1 MIPIFFIS
9 LIVVGCASDGELSGS
24 QTSIN
29 ASNRPSCFNTTS
41 INDYEVLD
49 RGNLIV
55 YGRPRKRAY
64 HLQISPANLDLGG
77 SDMISFRSWTG
88 RICGYA
94 GDELII
100 PNDIFQPR
108 YSITNV
114 TELDETGLYN
124 LMVQFGKAEPLEEVE
139 PEVTGEPEISRELD
153 NDTEEKS

>member
-1 MIPIFFIS
+1 MFI
-9 LIVVGCASDGELSGS
+9 GCASDGEQSS
-24 QTSIN
+24 VNSAN
-29 ASNRPSCFNTTS
+29 ANKRPSCFNTSS

-64 HLQISPANLDLGG
+64 HLQISPRSLDLGG

-88 RICGYA
+88 RVCGYA

-100 PNDIFQPR
+100 PNDVFQPR
-108 YSITNV
+108 YSIV
-114 TELDETGLYN
+114 SVEELDETGLYN
-124 LMVQFGKAEPLEEVE
+124 LMVQFGKAEPLDEIE

-153 NDTEEKS
+153 SEDEESND

>member
-1 MIPIFFIS
+1 MNF
-9 LIVVGCASDGELSGS
+9 IVVGCASDGKLSGS
-24 QTSIN
+24 KSI
-29 ASNRPSCFNTTS
+29 SNSGKRPSCFNTSS

-124 LMVQFGKAEPLEEVE
+124 LMVKFGKAEPLEEVE

-153 NDTEEKS
+153 NEVEDKS

>member
-1 MIPIFFIS
+1 MN

-24 QTSIN
+24 KSMAN
-29 ASNRPSCFNTTS
+29 SSKRPSCFNTSS
-41 INDYEVLD
+41 INDYEVVD

-55 YGRPRKRAY
+55 YGRPRKRAS
-64 HLQISPANLDLGG
+64 HVQISPPNLDLRG
-77 SDMISFRSWTG
+77 SDMISFRSLTG

-153 NDTEEKS
+153 NEVEDKS

>member
-1 MIPIFFIS
+1 MN

-24 QTSIN
+24 KSMAN
-29 ASNRPSCFNTTS
+29 SSKRPSCFNTSS

-64 HLQISPANLDLGG
+64 HLQISPPNLDLGG
-77 SDMISFRSWTG
+77 SDMISFRSLTG

-108 YSITNV
+108 YSITTV

-153 NDTEEKS
+153 NEVEDKS

>member
-1 MIPIFFIS
+1 MVIS
-9 LIVVGCASDGELSGS
+9 LAFIGCASDGELPETKS
-24 QTSIN
+24 SIN
-29 ASNRPSCFNTTS
+29 KSTRSSCFNTSS

-64 HLQISPANLDLGG
+64 HLKISPANLDIGG

-94 GDELII
+94 GDELIVA
-100 PNDIFQPR
+100 NDIFQPR

-124 LMVQFGKAEPLEEVE
+124 LMVQFGKAEPLEKIE
-139 PEVTGEPEISRELD
+139 PKVTGEPGITRELNNTD
-153 NDTEEKS
+153 KEKA

>member
-1 MIPIFFIS
+1 MFI
-9 LIVVGCASDGELSGS
+9 GCASDGEQSSGN
-24 QTSIN
+24 SIN
-29 ASNRPSCFNTTS
+29 VNKRPSCFNASS

-64 HLQISPANLDLGG
+64 HLQISPRSLDLGG

-88 RICGYA
+88 RVCGYA

-100 PNDIFQPR
+100 PNDVFQPR
-108 YSITNV
+108 YSIV
-114 TELDETGLYN
+114 SVEELDETGLYN
-124 LMVQFGKAEPLEEVE
+124 LMVQFGKAEPLEEIE

-153 NDTEEKS
+153 SEDEESND

>member
-1 MIPIFFIS
+1 
-9 LIVVGCASDGELSGS
+9 
-24 QTSIN
+24 
-29 ASNRPSCFNTTS
+29 
-41 INDYEVLD
+41 
-49 RGNLIV
+49 
-55 YGRPRKRAY
+55 
-64 HLQISPANLDLGG
+64 
-77 SDMISFRSWTG
+77 MISFRSWSS

-139 PEVTGEPEISRELD
+139 PEVTGEPEITRELD
-153 NDTEEKS
+153 NEVEEKS

>member
-9 LIVVGCASDGELSGS
+9 LIVVGCTSDGELSGS

-29 ASNRPSCFNTTS
+29 ASNRSSCFNTTS

-64 HLQISPANLDLGG
+64 HLQISPPNLDLGG

-94 GDELII
+94 GDELSYQMI
-100 PNDIFQPR
+100 
-108 YSITNV
+108 YSSLGIQSRMSQSSMRQDFIT
-114 TELDETGLYN
+114 
-124 LMVQFGKAEPLEEVE
+124 
-139 PEVTGEPEISRELD
+139 
-153 NDTEEKS
+153 

>member
-29 ASNRPSCFNTTS
+29 ASNRPTCFNTTS

-64 HLQISPANLDLGG
+64 HLQISPPNLDLGG

-100 PNDIFQPR
+100 PNDIFQPC
-108 YSITNV
+108 
-114 TELDETGLYN
+114 LLYTSPSPRDAT
-124 LMVQFGKAEPLEEVE
+124 L
-139 PEVTGEPEISRELD
+139 SRMP
-153 NDTEEKS
+153 SSA

>member
-9 LIVVGCASDGELSGS
+9 LIVVGCTSDGELSGS
-24 QTSIN
+24 KSSMS
-29 ASNRPSCFNTTS
+29 AGNRPSCFNTSS

-64 HLQISPANLDLGG
+64 HLQISPPNLDLGG

>member
-1 MIPIFFIS
+1 MFI
-9 LIVVGCASDGELSGS
+9 GCASDGEQSSGNS
-24 QTSIN
+24 AN
-29 ASNRPSCFNTTS
+29 ANKRPSCFNTSS

-64 HLQISPANLDLGG
+64 HLQISPRSLDLGG

-88 RICGYA
+88 RVCGYA

-100 PNDIFQPR
+100 PNDAFQPR
-108 YSITNV
+108 YSIV
-114 TELDETGLYN
+114 SVEELDETGLYN
-124 LMVQFGKAEPLEEVE
+124 LMVQFGKAEPLEEIE

-153 NDTEEKS
+153 SEDEESND

>member
-1 MIPIFFIS
+1 MS
-9 LIVVGCASDGELSGS
+9 NGS
-24 QTSIN
+24 
-29 ASNRPSCFNTTS
+29 RPSCFNSSS

-49 RGNLIV
+49 KGNLIV

-64 HLQISPANLDLGG
+64 HLQISPPNLDLGG
-77 SDMISFRSWTG
+77 TDIISFRSWSS
-88 RICGYA
+88 RVCGYA

-108 YSITNV
+108 YSITSV

>member
-1 MIPIFFIS
+1 MNM
-9 LIVVGCASDGELSGS
+9 IVVGCASDGELSGS
-24 QTSIN
+24 KSIAN
-29 ASNRPSCFNTTS
+29 SGKRPSCFNTSS

-124 LMVQFGKAEPLEEVE
+124 LMVKFGKAEPLEEVE

-153 NDTEEKS
+153 NEVGDKS

>member
-1 MIPIFFIS
+1 M
-9 LIVVGCASDGELSGS
+9 IVVGCTSDGELSGS
-24 QTSIN
+24 KSSMS
-29 ASNRPSCFNTTS
+29 AGNRSSCFNSSS

-64 HLQISPANLDLGG
+64 HLQISPPNLDLGG
-77 SDMISFRSWTG
+77 TDMISFRSWSS

-153 NDTEEKS
+153 NEVEEKS

>member
-1 MIPIFFIS
+1 MNF
-9 LIVVGCASDGELSGS
+9 IVVGCASDGELSGS
-24 QTSIN
+24 KSI
-29 ASNRPSCFNTTS
+29 SNSGKRPSCFNTSS

-124 LMVQFGKAEPLEEVE
+124 LMVKFGKAEPLEEVE

-153 NDTEEKS
+153 NEVEDKS

>member
-1 MIPIFFIS
+1 M
-9 LIVVGCASDGELSGS
+9 
-24 QTSIN
+24 
-29 ASNRPSCFNTTS
+29 
-41 INDYEVLD
+41 
-49 RGNLIV
+49 IV

-64 HLQISPANLDLGG
+64 HLQISPPNLDLGG

>member
-1 MIPIFFIS
+1 MIILNVLVI
-9 LIVVGCASDGELSGS
+9 GCTTDDELSGKNS
-24 QTSIN
+24 SLNTN
-29 ASNRPSCFNTTS
+29 KRASCFNTAS

-88 RICGYA
+88 RVCGYA

-108 YSITNV
+108 YSIVSV
-114 TELDETGLYN
+114 TELDEMGLYN
-124 LMVQFGKAEPLEEVE
+124 LMVQFGKAEPLDDIE
-139 PEVTGEPEISRELD
+139 PEVSGEPEISRELD
-153 NDTEEKS
+153 NENEEGND

>member
-1 MIPIFFIS
+1 MAII
-9 LIVVGCASDGELSGS
+9 GCASDGELSGTKS
-24 QTSIN
+24 SVNTSTR
-29 ASNRPSCFNTTS
+29 SSCFNTSS
-41 INDYEVLD
+41 INYYEVLD

-64 HLQISPANLDLGG
+64 HLKISPANLDLGG

-100 PNDIFQPR
+100 ANDIFQPR

-124 LMVQFGKAEPLEEVE
+124 LMVQFGKAEPLEKVE
-139 PEVTGEPEISRELD
+139 PEVTGEPEITRELD
-153 NDTEEKS
+153 SFDKEES